1 MFKVNS
7 KDTRTM
13 FLLLTLNRKMFTGCQ
28 ISFKKLLISK
38 TLPFS
43 QFKKNPVNQF
53 PNSKEFKSVLRKF
66 LPIAFVAY

>member
-43 QFKKNPVNQF
+43 QFKKNP
-53 PNSKEFKSVLRKF
+53 NSKEFKSVVRKF